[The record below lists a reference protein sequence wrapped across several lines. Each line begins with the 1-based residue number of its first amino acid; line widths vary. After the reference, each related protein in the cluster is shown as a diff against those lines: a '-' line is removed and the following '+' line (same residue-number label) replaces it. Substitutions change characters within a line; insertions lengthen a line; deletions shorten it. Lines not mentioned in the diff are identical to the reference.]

1 MRALQDAAA
10 TAAGRLL
17 CLLLVRVDEVPASAS
32 TPGLPLLTGLE
43 PRVPEHLLCALEQL
57 AKSEPD
63 CEATVEQAYLCIGHG
78 HEPFN
83 V

>member
-1 MRALQDAAA
+1 MKHDLDACRSLEQGMLRLYKRAIAE
-10 TAAGRLL
+10 R
-17 CLLLVRVDEVPASAS
+17 RWEVA
-32 TPGLPLLTGLE
+32 
-43 PRVPEHLLCALEQL
+43 EHLLCALEQL